1 MRFILSLLIFAFA
14 TSATQAQ
21 FGFGRKKSAAVT
33 KVTFVSEVE
42 TLTPSQSFLV
52 ALKFDHPET
61 WHSYYKNP
69 GTIGLVLEPNWE
81 LPDGFSAERVD
92 WPTPHVSVMSGFKT
106 FGYEGSVTHLFS
118 ITPPADLTAETVTLT
133 TKPTWQI
140 CDPTNCVS
148 EPQNGQPTSYSI
160 KIAVG
165 EAALDSTSASI
176 ISEGKKQLPTSTE
189 NWKITAS
196 DDGTSIT
203 LTADIPDSQ
212 TLPDETPFYYDE
224 DQQVDS
230 QAEQTFQK
238 TESGFTLTLP
248 RNLSNPLTEEPGPV
262 LDTLTGVLSFEDS
275 HVAFKIDTPLAS
287 DSAASTGA
295 ERKNVSIGKLLTT
308 LGFMFIG
315 GLILNL
321 MPCVFPVIGLKIMS
335 FVQQAGHDKKKIILH
350 GILFAAGVLV
360 SFWVLAAL
368 LFAGGI
374 TSWGSQLENPLVIF
388 SLLIIMLLLAMNMY
402 GVFEIGV
409 SATSVGGQTVNKDG
423 LLPTFLSGVLATVIA
438 TPCAGPFL
446 GAAIGVAVTLPG
458 PAFFLSFTAM
468 GLGLALPY
476 LFLSFRPDLV
486 EKLPRP
492 GAWMTS
498 FKQGMSFLLF
508 ATVGFL
514 LWVYSTQVFDR
525 LNGIKGLLVVLG
537 LTSIALAAW
546 IYGRWSVPGKSAR
559 TITIARI
566 LAVAFLLLGSYA
578 AWPFAAK
585 PSMWETWSPEVQAK
599 AIAEGRT
606 VYIDFTAKWC
616 VTCQTNKATAYSDEV
631 KKLIRDKNILL
642 LKADKTNPDQKVEAE
657 LARLKRSAIP
667 VNVLYTP
674 GSKEPIITPSILTSG
689 YLKDLFTDQIPA
701 EN

>member
-1 MRFILSLLIFAFA
+1 MRFILSVLIFIFA
-14 TSATQAQ
+14 TSAAQAQ
-21 FGFGRKKSAAVT
+21 FGFGKKKSQSIT
-33 KVTFVSEVE
+33 KVTFVSELE
-42 TLTPSQSFLV
+42 TLSAGEPFLV
-52 ALKFDHPET
+52 GLKLDHPKT

-92 WPTPHVSVMSGFKT
+92 WPTPHISITSGFKT
-106 FGYEGSVTHLFS
+106 FGYEGSVTHLFQ
-118 ITPPADLTAETVTLT
+118 ITPPASLSAETVTLT

-148 EPQNGQPTSYSI
+148 EPQNGQPTSFSI
-160 KIAVG
+160 DLTVGTATSNTSSAGIIA
-165 EAALDSTSASI
+165 
-176 ISEGKKQLPTSTE
+176 EGKNQLPIHPSDW
-189 NWKITAS
+189 NITATDS
-196 DDGTSIT
+196 GTAIT
-203 LTADIPDSQ
+203 LNVE
-212 TLPDETPFYYDE
+212 LPAGQDLPQETPFFYDE
-224 DQQVDS
+224 DQQIDS
-230 QAEQTFQK
+230 QVEQAFEK
-238 TESGFTLTLP
+238 NDSGFTITLP
-248 RNLSNPLTEEPGPV
+248 RNLANPLTEEPGPV
-262 LDTLTGVLSFEDS
+262 LDQLTGVLSFEKD
-275 HVAFKIDTPLAS
+275 HVAYKITTSLKPNTG
-287 DSAASTGA
+287 STAVG
-295 ERKNVSIGKLLTT
+295 ERKNVSFGKLLTT
-308 LGFMFIG
+308 LGLMFLG

-360 SFWVLAAL
+360 SFWALAAL
-368 LFAGGI
+368 LFIGGI
-374 TSWGSQLENPLVIF
+374 TSWGSQLENPIVIF

-409 SATSVGGQTVNKDG
+409 SATSVGGQAVNKDG
-423 LLPTFLSGVLATVIA
+423 LLPTFLSGILATVIA

-458 PAFFLSFTAM
+458 PAFFLAFTAM
-468 GLGLALPY
+468 GLGLSLPY
-476 LFLSFRPDLV
+476 LFLSFKPDLV

-508 ATVGFL
+508 GTVGFL

-525 LNGIKGLLVVLG
+525 LNGLKGLLVVLG

-546 IYGRWSVPGKSAR
+546 IYGRWSVPGKSAK
-559 TITIARI
+559 TTTIARV
-566 LAVAFLLLGSYA
+566 LAITFFLLGSYA

-585 PSMWETWSPEVQAK
+585 PSMWETWSPEVQAQ

-606 VYIDFTAKWC
+606 VYVDFTAKWC

-631 KKLIRDKNILL
+631 KQLIRNKKILL
-642 LKADKTNPDQKVEAE
+642 LKADKTNPDPKVDAE
-657 LARLKRSAIP
+657 LARLERSAIP

-674 GSKEPIITPSILTSG
+674 KSKDPIITPSVLTSG
-689 YLKDLFTDQIPA
+689 YLKDLFTDQVPTK
-701 EN
+701 N